1 MGVQPERDLER
12 AGALEPE
19 LLVLPVLG
27 VGRPDER
34 GDPESAR
41 RIVEEAPEPRPDV
54 VVEQPLDV
62 AGGDR
67 CSHGSVR

>member
-1 MGVQPERDLER
+1 MGVQAERDVER
-12 AGALEPE
+12 TGALEPE
-19 LLVLPVLG
+19 SLVLPVLG
-27 VGRPDER
+27 VRRPHER

-41 RIVEEAPEPRPDV
+41 RIVEQAPEPRPDV

>member
-1 MGVQPERDLER
+1 MRVQPEGQVER
-12 AGALEPE
+12 AGTLEPQA
-19 LLVLPVLG
+19 LVLTVLR

-34 GDPESAR
+34 GDPESAG
-41 RIVEEAPEPRPDV
+41 RIVEEAPEPRPNV
-54 VVEQPLDV
+54 VVEQPLDM